1 MFFLLFAPFSDEI
14 MLPDTKS
21 SLRASSN
28 VVLLNYTMERSPDV
42 NSGLTVKLTWDH
54 PKDLESTNK
63 ETLYYKVTY
72 ILKKCGVYEEM
83 PGCPHPSDQ
92 YTSTVPV
99 LVSEKVPVCLIMF
112 NSYIA
117 KR

>member
-1 MFFLLFAPFSDEI
+1 

-99 LVSEKVPVCLIMF
+99 LVSEKVPVCLILF
-112 NSYIA
+112 NAYVA